1 MSRLV
6 GKVAIVTGGARRQ
19 GALEAELIC
28 KEWAKVI
35 ICDILDQEGK
45 DVETLASGESSG
57 SPG

>member
-6 GKVAIVTGGARRQ
+6 GKFAIVTGGARRQ

-28 KEWAKVI
+28 KEGAKVI

-45 DVETLASGESSG
+45 DVETLASDEYS
-57 SPG
+57 

>member
-19 GALEAELIC
+19 RAVEAELLC
-28 KEWAKVI
+28 KEGAKVI

-45 DVETLASGESSG
+45 DVETLASDESS
-57 SPG
+57 